1 MDGGYGAVFL
11 PDSGPGLIPFASE
24 SADGMPDHRK
34 VSQEF
39 RLESEEWGRFDWQAG
54 LFWYDEDITIY
65 NFNYDSLAPGNPQ
78 ADRAIQQPRNKTWAV
93 FASGDLAITEAFKLR
108 GGVRYTQDE
117 KDFSASVLESA
128 PFGAPVAGP
137 YTVNTDV
144 DDVSWDLSGVYRS
157 EERRVGKECV
167 STCRSRWSPYH

>member
-1 MDGGYGAVFL
+1 
-11 PDSGPGLIPFASE
+11 
-24 SADGMPDHRK
+24 MPDHRQ

-54 LFWYDEDITIY
+54 LFWYDEDITID

-78 ADRAIQQPRNKTWAV
+78 AGRAIQQQRNKTWAV
-93 FASGDLAITEAFKLR
+93 FASGDFDVSDAFKLR

-137 YTVNTDV
+137 YTVNTD
-144 DDVSWDLSGVYRS
+144 RS
-157 EERRVGKECV
+157 EEHTSELQSLMRN
-167 STCRSRWSPYH
+167 SYAAF

>member
-1 MDGGYGAVFL
+1 
-11 PDSGPGLIPFASE
+11 
-24 SADGMPDHRK
+24 MPDHRQ

-54 LFWYDEDITIY
+54 LFWYDEDITID

-78 ADRAIQQPRNKTWAV
+78 AGRAIQQQRNKTWAV
-93 FASGDLAITEAFKLR
+93 FASGDFDVTDAFKLR

-137 YTVNTDV
+137 YTVTTDV
-144 DDVSWDLSGVYRS
+144 DDVRS
-157 EERRVGKECV
+157 EARRLGQTHVIP
-167 STCRSRWSPYH
+167 CRSRRSPLHYKHQLKK